1 MSKIILEAKE
11 YDDPEKLFFEMDKQN
26 GNQISVCVLEKKV
39 FEIYYH
45 DKDFVSVVVFA
56 HTNFPRRKKWKV
68 MSNMHKQKGDGK
80 RRLPE
85 MDFHHGHGF
94 SPRLVTITSD
104 KRIYFSCSN
113 TDDFGPLMI
122 FPETKKYVKMLTD
135 KSEKMNFPI
144 VRKKLFFRGK
154 EIFSFRDIPSQFF
167 ISADENKIDID
178 YRIGYNI
185 QPRLFKPAKNTDK
198 NFTITFND
206 LVCGYKKS
214 SYYTIMDSLFRL
226 EKDKSDE
233 YELYN
238 YSIFRGDNRLELYNI
253 RFVSQDL
260 LDENFVKTKND
271 TIVSLIDAWKT
282 GKWNY

>member
-1 MSKIILEAKE
+1 MSKIILDVEGKKEE
-11 YDDPEKLFFEMDKQN
+11 YDDPEKLFREMDKKN
-26 GNQISVCVLEKKV
+26 GIQISVCVLEKKV

-68 MSNMHKQKGDGK
+68 ISNMYKQK
-80 RRLPE
+80 
-85 MDFHHGHGF
+85 GHGF

-104 KRIYFSCSN
+104 KRIYFSCSR
-113 TDDFGPLMI
+113 TKDFGPLMI
-122 FPETKKYVKMLTD
+122 FPETKNYVKMLTD
-135 KSEKMNFPI
+135 ESEKINFPI
-144 VRKKLFFRGK
+144 VREKLFFRGK
-154 EIFSFRDIPSQFF
+154 EIFSFKDIPSQFF
-167 ISADENKIDID
+167 ISADENKIDVD
-178 YRIGYNI
+178 YRIGYNLR
-185 QPRLFKPAKNTDK
+185 PRLFKPAKNTDK